1 MRALLITKVLLR
13 ILEGKIDGRDVGI
26 SKPEG
31 SKLVGRLVGWKLMGK
46 VGILVGDVAVKEG
59 LADGKPLDA
68 GAEDMGASTLV
79 IVRVICVQ
87 PFISPSLPLKSL
99 APQIWMVMVVP
110 SMDIPKDP
118 PAEKIPK

>member
-1 MRALLITKVLLR
+1 MRALLIIKVLLR

-31 SKLVGRLVGWKLMGK
+31 SKLVGRLVVWKLMDK
-46 VGILVGDVAVKEG
+46 VGILVGAVEGKEG
-59 LADGKPLDA
+59 LADGKLLDA
-68 GAEDMGASTLV
+68 GAEDRGASTLV

-87 PFISPSLPLKSL
+87 PFISPSLPLKAL

-110 SMDIPKDP
+110 R
-118 PAEKIPK
+118 